1 MRILSIAA
9 LLVATPASAQ
19 TLDAAM
25 ADAIVKGCAAHARA
39 KSQSHA
45 IAVVDT
51 GGQLVAAWRM
61 DGNGYGSMEFS
72 LEKARA
78 VAAWGFATSGMEEAA
93 KGTPGFADAPQ
104 VVTVAGGI
112 PVFSA
117 DGRTRLGGVGA
128 SGEAPA
134 DDAACAAAGIAA
146 AGLKSERA
154 R

>member
-1 MRILSIAA
+1 MRLGLMVA
-9 LLVATPASAQ
+9 LLVAAPANAQ
-19 TLDAAM
+19 TLTAEQ

-39 KSQSHA
+39 KGQGHA
-45 IAVVDT
+45 IAVVDL
-51 GGQLVAAWRM
+51 GGHPIAMWRM
-61 DGNGYGSMEFS
+61 DGNAFGMMEFS

-78 VAAWGFATSGMEEAA
+78 VAAWGFPTSGMVDAV
-93 KGTPGFADAPQ
+93 KGTPGFADAPH
-104 VVTVAGGI
+104 VVPVPGGI

>member
-1 MRILSIAA
+1 MRVILVAA
-9 LLVATPASAQ
+9 LLVAAPAGAQ
-19 TLDAAM
+19 TLNAEQ

-45 IAVVDT
+45 IAVVDL
-51 GGQLVAAWRM
+51 GGHPVATWRM
-61 DGNGYGSMEFS
+61 DGNAFGMMAFS
-72 LEKARA
+72 LEKAAA
-78 VAAWGFATSGMEEAA
+78 VAAWGFPTSGMEEAA
-93 KGTPGFADAPQ
+93 KDTPGFAHAPN
-104 VVTVAGGI
+104 VVTVPGGVPI
-112 PVFSA
+112 FSG
-117 DGRTRLGGVGA
+117 DGRTRIGGVGV

>member
-1 MRILSIAA
+1 MKILWTAA
-9 LLVATPASAQ
+9 LLAVTPASAQ
-19 TLDAAM
+19 MLNANM

-39 KSQSHA
+39 KGQSHA
-45 IAVVDT
+45 IAVVDS
-51 GGQLVAAWRM
+51 GGHIVATWRM
-61 DGNGYGSMEFS
+61 DGNTHGMMEFA
-72 LEKARA
+72 LQKARA
-78 VAAWGFATSGMEEAA
+78 VAAWGFPTSGMEEAA
-93 KGTPGFADAPQ
+93 KGTPGFAGAAY

-117 DGRTRLGGVGA
+117 DGRTRIGGVGA

-146 AGLKSERA
+146 AGLKSEHA

>member
-1 MRILSIAA
+1 MRMIWVAA
-9 LLVATPASAQ
+9 LLVAAPANAQ
-19 TLDAAM
+19 MLNAEQ

-39 KSQSHA
+39 KGQGHA
-45 IAVVDT
+45 I
-51 GGQLVAAWRM
+51 GMM
-61 DGNGYGSMEFS
+61 DFS

-78 VAAWGFATSGMEEAA
+78 VAAWGFPTSGMEEAA
-93 KGTPGFADAPQ
+93 KGTPGFADAPH
-104 VVTVAGGI
+104 VVTVPGGVPI
-112 PVFSA
+112 FSA